1 MTGEATA
8 VEVTSERQMLK
19 YRVSRVIKQTQNDVV
34 LVIRRERKKKR
45 LLLWIEP
52 GPNGWNTWALAAR
65 STLKFFI

>member
-34 LVIRRERKKKR
+34 LVIRREKIKK
-45 LLLWIEP
+45 LLQRVEP
-52 GPNGWNTWALAAR
+52 GLTGGNARVLLAR
-65 STLKFFI
+65 IPGTISI